1 MLTIKINTEIRN
13 KSIEKKRKKKD
24 TNGIIRE
31 RQAIS
36 CLKDKWQRDK
46 Q

>member
-13 KSIEKKRKKKD
+13 KIIDKKRKKKD
-24 TNGIIRE
+24 INGIIRE
-31 RQAIS
+31 RQAIP

>member
-13 KSIEKKRKKKD
+13 KSIDKKRKKKD

>member
-13 KSIEKKRKKKD
+13 KSIDKKRKKKD
-24 TNGIIRE
+24 TNGILRE
-31 RQAIS
+31 RQAIP
-36 CLKDKWQRDK
+36 CLKEQGKRDK

>member
-13 KSIEKKRKKKD
+13 KIIDKNRKKKD
-24 TNGIIRE
+24 INGIIRE
-31 RQAIS
+31 RQAIP
-36 CLKDKWQRDK
+36 CLKDKWQGDK